1 MGEFEKEGKSGML
14 IRVDKELRGVVGV
27 GDRVKDSGEEG
38 IEKVDELGIEV
49 GMLSGDKK
57 GRGEGIGKE
66 V

>member
-1 MGEFEKEGKSGML
+1 MV

-57 GRGEGIGKE
+57 GSAEGIGKQVGIERIIGE